1 MSAATE
7 KQENVSRLFFET
19 YLKAGYNIS
28 EFQESELERKAF
40 GKSGGIYPTASKAW
54 KDNYYKQ
61 IQALSQY
68 MITYSVPRGG
78 WVWSR
83 GNGMMGYLNQIALER
98 CGVSTLDNWNPMD
111 IVGVQGAQESVIKQ
125 TCEAMIVRPTTEEQ
139 KVANRGILNDIICL
153 LYTSPSPR
161 DS

>member
-19 YLKAGYNIS
+19 YLKAGYSLS

-83 GNGMMGYLNQIALER
+83 GNGMMGYLNQR
-98 CGVSTLDNWNPMD
+98 
-111 IVGVQGAQESVIKQ
+111 KF
-125 TCEAMIVRPTTEEQ
+125 
-139 KVANRGILNDIICL
+139 
-153 LYTSPSPR
+153 
-161 DS
+161 